1 MQHEGDY
8 SVSGVKA
15 WLKKINAGELSRK
28 GPA

>member
-8 SVSGVKA
+8 SVSGVETCVR
-15 WLKKINAGELSRK
+15 KINAGELSRK